1 MMVAHPCLDCSR
13 LITSGARCTDHARIY
28 EQHRRPDRHARGY
41 GADWPILRRQVLARD
56 NGACMIAAPGC
67 TGIATSV
74 DHIIPLSQG
83 GHTALSNLQAACQSC
98 NSGKRDR

>member
-41 GADWPILRRQVLARD
+41 GADWVRLSQSIIERD
-56 NGACMIAAPGC
+56 YHTCQLQRLGC
-67 TGIATSV
+67 TGLATTT
-74 DHIIPLSQG
+74 DHLIPKSRG
-83 GHTALSNLQAACQSC
+83 GTDDPSNLVAACHAC